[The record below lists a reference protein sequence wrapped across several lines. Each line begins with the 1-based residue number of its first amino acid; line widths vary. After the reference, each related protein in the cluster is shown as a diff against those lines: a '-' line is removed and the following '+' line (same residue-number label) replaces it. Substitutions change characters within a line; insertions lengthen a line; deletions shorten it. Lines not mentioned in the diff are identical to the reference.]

1 VAQPLLHTWRA
12 QLAASAPRE
21 ITRFLGAFL
30 CVFAGLALLRGPG
43 PIYARAHAE
52 VANVLV
58 DGLRFSSGERLHF
71 EAPKPNEDPWR
82 VTLHIAPV
90 LTGPRADVPID
101 LRSLVFLPTAA
112 FIGLAIAVSLRSVRE
127 HLLLLATGLLILEP
141 LCLALVA
148 LPLLSFLGGTGPI
161 RVFSLSRPI
170 HVVLQVLYRGLVA
183 PPGMAYAVPLFVWW
197 LLLSRLIRG
206 SAARLTPS
214 SVPS

>member
-71 EAPKPNEDPWR
+71 EAPKPNEDPWS

-206 SAARLTPS
+206 RAARLTPS